1 MLKVARLYQVALA
14 IILTLGG
21 VFFTQSA
28 NAQTYCTPAYWGH
41 SCTTGPYINWITNVS
56 EKILGK

>member
-28 NAQTYCTPAYWGH
+28 NAQTIGVTVVLQVRI
-41 SCTTGPYINWITNVS
+41 STG
-56 EKILGK
+56 LQM